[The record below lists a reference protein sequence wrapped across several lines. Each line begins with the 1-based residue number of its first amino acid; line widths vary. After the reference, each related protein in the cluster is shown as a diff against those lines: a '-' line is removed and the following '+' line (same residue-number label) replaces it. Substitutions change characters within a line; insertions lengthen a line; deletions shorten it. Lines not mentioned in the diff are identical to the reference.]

1 MRTIPTLLAA
11 AAIAAGTTVA
21 MAPAASAGCPQAPG
35 VMIGSNEANDR
46 LGAALGCGGPDAP
59 APPLQ
64 APPQA
69 PAPQAPVVIQA
80 PPAPAV
86 VPPQGMSPGPE
97 SSWPGGVAADC
108 ANAAYAAHY
117 NFFCADVGTG
127 NGAPAASV
135 PTP

>member
-11 AAIAAGTTVA
+11 AAIAVGTTVA
-21 MAPAASAGCPQAPG
+21 MAPAAFAGCPQAPG

-46 LGAALGCGGPDAP
+46 LGAFLGCGGPDAP
-59 APPLQ
+59 PPPLP

-86 VPPQGMSPGPE
+86 VPPPPQGMSPGPE

-108 ANAAYAAHY
+108 ANPAYAAHY
-117 NFFCADVGTG
+117 DHFCAYAP
-127 NGAPAASV
+127 GAGQ
-135 PTP
+135 